1 MNRETEKMI
10 KLIQQLIE
18 EKGLTS
24 EKEINDF
31 IQNEMIGRTIDDF
44 DFEANA
50 TDEEIAIDMVYQAM
64 DKDDDYEAISLLGEA
79 LILDKK
85 NIDAYSFLATKQ
97 IHPFLSEYFLKKAI
111 KIGKKKFS
119 KEFLEENKEHLWT
132 IHETRPFLR
141 AMSQL
146 AHVNYSQGYE
156 YACAKILAKTIDICP
171 NDNLGNR
178 NMLFTLLL
186 DLKKFKK
193 YNEYV
198 ALFEDDIMASTLFS
212 KVYYSYYKDNDLEKT
227 LYLLKA
233 AQQSNLHVVKKLIN
247 PNVKLKLAENF
258 TIGSTEEANNYC
270 FFAKEMWEDDA
281 ELIHWLKQNQ

>member
-10 KLIQQLIE
+10 KLIQQMIE
-18 EKGLTS
+18 EKGLTT
-24 EKEINDF
+24 EKEINEF
-31 IQNEMIGRTIDDF
+31 LKNEVMNKTPEDF
-44 DFEANA
+44 DFEME
-50 TDEEIAIDMVYQAM
+50 DEDLAQDLVYKAQ
-64 DKDDDYEAISLLGEA
+64 DEDDNYEAISLLAEA
-79 LILDKK
+79 LTLDKK
-85 NIDAYSFLATKQ
+85 CIDAYSFLATKQ

-111 KIGKKKFS
+111 KIGRKKFP

-146 AHVNYSQGYE
+146 AHVNYSQGYGF
-156 YACAKILAKTIDICP
+156 ACAKILAKTIDICP

-186 DLKKFKK
+186 ELKKFKK
-193 YNEYV
+193 YNKYV
-198 ALFEDDIMASTLFS
+198 ALFEDDIMSSTLFS

-233 AQQSNLHVVKKLIN
+233 AQQANQHIVKKLIN
-247 PNVKLKLAENF
+247 PNIKLKLAEEF
-258 TIGSTEEANNYC
+258 TVGSVEEANNYC
-270 FFAKEMWEDDA
+270 YFARDVWQENDD
-281 ELIHWLKQNQ
+281 LIHWLKQNQ